1 MLTILTHSYLVY
13 RVVYYRLCVCAV
25 NDVINLNYLCISSL
39 SRLLSLSKNT
49 HFFLPTKFW
58 IKKSISK
65 SSLVEHPPKASSLSV
80 CGVVFWR
87 RVKEE
92 EEEKKMRCCSSSS
105 AFESS
110 SSSSFRRSSA
120 STKNV
125 LNNARSHRRQSK
137 MMMMMMAM
145 HSSKS
150 SAASSNSED
159 GRRRS
164 VEEVVVSEEYRGEMM
179 MSLEALKPSS
189 SSLLSECSS
198 NNTRRCA
205 KNEFVQISK
214 VSKAPN
220 KAALEEDLSKLQLFG
235 RKYWPALAT
244 LEFLALIG
252 ASLNGVLSRKRRLE
266 IERLNVQ
273 MRAIMQRAEDERF
286 EAKKTDGGSTSQAM
300 GLIGKAKSTY
310 ASGEY
315 DAAIALFQDA
325 LDAVKTASASGD
337 DDVSEDSLSARKGLA
352 MAYQASGDLTRAAAQ
367 LERALLIAKDST
379 VFGMLGDVYT
389 DMGELAKAGDMYD
402 KCLDA
407 ME

>member
-1 MLTILTHSYLVY
+1 
-13 RVVYYRLCVCAV
+13 
-25 NDVINLNYLCISSL
+25 
-39 SRLLSLSKNT
+39 
-49 HFFLPTKFW
+49 
-58 IKKSISK
+58 
-65 SSLVEHPPKASSLSV
+65 
-80 CGVVFWR
+80 
-87 RVKEE
+87 
-92 EEEKKMRCCSSSS
+92 MRCSSSV

-110 SSSSFRRSSA
+110 SSSFRSSA
-120 STKNV
+120 STNV
-125 LNNARSHRRQSK
+125 LNNARSHRQSSNGSK
-137 MMMMMMAM
+137 MMMMAM
-145 HSSKS
+145 RSSKS

-159 GRRRS
+159 GRRS
-164 VEEVVVSEEYRGEMM
+164 VEVVVSEEYRGEMM
-179 MSLEALKPSS
+179 SLEALKPSS
-189 SSLLSECSS
+189 SLSECSS
-198 NNTRRCA
+198 NTRRCA
-205 KNEFVQISK
+205 NEFVQISK

-266 IERLNVQ
+266 IERLNIQ

-337 DDVSEDSLSARKGLA
+337 DENVVVEDSLSARKGLA
-352 MAYQASGDLTRAAAQ
+352 MAYQASGDLTQAAAQ

>member
-1 MLTILTHSYLVY
+1 
-13 RVVYYRLCVCAV
+13 
-25 NDVINLNYLCISSL
+25 
-39 SRLLSLSKNT
+39 
-49 HFFLPTKFW
+49 
-58 IKKSISK
+58 
-65 SSLVEHPPKASSLSV
+65 
-80 CGVVFWR
+80 
-87 RVKEE
+87 
-92 EEEKKMRCCSSSS
+92 MRCSSSV

-110 SSSSFRRSSA
+110 SSSFRSSA
-120 STKNV
+120 STNV
-125 LNNARSHRRQSK
+125 LNNARSHRQSSNGSK
-137 MMMMMMAM
+137 MMMMAM
-145 HSSKS
+145 RSSKS
-150 SAASSNSED
+150 SSSNSEED
-159 GRRRS
+159 GRRS
-164 VEEVVVSEEYRGEMM
+164 VEVVVSEEYRGEMM
-179 MSLEALKPSS
+179 SLEALKPSS
-189 SSLLSECSS
+189 SVSKE
-198 NNTRRCA
+198 RRCA
-205 KNEFVQISK
+205 NEFVQISK

-220 KAALEEDLSKLQLFG
+220 KAALEDDLSKLQLFG

-266 IERLNVQ
+266 IERLNIQ

-310 ASGEY
+310 ASGDY

-325 LDAVKTASASGD
+325 LDAVKTASASGGEND
-337 DDVSEDSLSARKGLA
+337 ENVVVEDSLSARKGLA
-352 MAYQASGDLTRAAAQ
+352 MAYQASGDLTQAAAQ

>member
-1 MLTILTHSYLVY
+1 
-13 RVVYYRLCVCAV
+13 
-25 NDVINLNYLCISSL
+25 
-39 SRLLSLSKNT
+39 
-49 HFFLPTKFW
+49 
-58 IKKSISK
+58 
-65 SSLVEHPPKASSLSV
+65 
-80 CGVVFWR
+80 
-87 RVKEE
+87 
-92 EEEKKMRCCSSSS
+92 MRCSSV

-110 SSSSFRRSSA
+110 SSSFRSA
-120 STKNV
+120 SNV
-125 LNNARSHRRQSK
+125 LNARSHRRRQSSSNASK
-137 MMMMMMAM
+137 MMMAM

-150 SAASSNSED
+150 SSSSED
-159 GRRRS
+159 GRRS
-164 VEEVVVSEEYRGEMM
+164 VEVVVSEEYRGEMM
-179 MSLEALKPSS
+179 SLEALKPSS
-189 SSLLSECSS
+189 SLSECSS
-198 NNTRRCA
+198 NKRRCA
-205 KNEFVQISK
+205 NEFVQISK

-266 IERLNVQ
+266 IERLNIQ

-337 DDVSEDSLSARKGLA
+337 DENVVVEDSLSARKGLA
-352 MAYQASGDLTRAAAQ
+352 MAYQASGDLTQAAAQ

-407 ME
+407 MDS

>member
-25 NDVINLNYLCISSL
+25 NDVIKLKLPLYIFSL
-39 SRLLSLSKNT
+39 QTSSLSKNT

-87 RVKEE
+87 RVKE

-150 SAASSNSED
+150 SAAASSNSED

-266 IERLNVQ
+266 IERLNIQ

-352 MAYQASGDLTRAAAQ
+352 MAYQASGDLTQAAAQ

>member
-1 MLTILTHSYLVY
+1 
-13 RVVYYRLCVCAV
+13 
-25 NDVINLNYLCISSL
+25 
-39 SRLLSLSKNT
+39 
-49 HFFLPTKFW
+49 
-58 IKKSISK
+58 
-65 SSLVEHPPKASSLSV
+65 
-80 CGVVFWR
+80 
-87 RVKEE
+87 
-92 EEEKKMRCCSSSS
+92 MRCSSSV

-110 SSSSFRRSSA
+110 SSSFRSSA
-120 STKNV
+120 STNV
-125 LNNARSHRRQSK
+125 LNNARSHRQSSNGSK
-137 MMMMMMAM
+137 MMMMAM
-145 HSSKS
+145 RSSKS

-159 GRRRS
+159 GRRS
-164 VEEVVVSEEYRGEMM
+164 VEVVVSEEYRGEMM
-179 MSLEALKPSS
+179 SLEALKPSS
-189 SSLLSECSS
+189 SSVSECSS
-198 NNTRRCA
+198 NTRRCA
-205 KNEFVQISK
+205 NEFVQISK

-266 IERLNVQ
+266 IERLNIQ

-310 ASGEY
+310 ASGDY

-325 LDAVKTASASGD
+325 LDAVKTASASGGD
-337 DDVSEDSLSARKGLA
+337 DENVVVEDSLSARKGLA
-352 MAYQASGDLTRAAAQ
+352 MAYQASGDLPQAAAQ
-367 LERALLIAKDST
+367 LESALLIAKDST

>member
-1 MLTILTHSYLVY
+1 
-13 RVVYYRLCVCAV
+13 
-25 NDVINLNYLCISSL
+25 
-39 SRLLSLSKNT
+39 
-49 HFFLPTKFW
+49 
-58 IKKSISK
+58 
-65 SSLVEHPPKASSLSV
+65 
-80 CGVVFWR
+80 
-87 RVKEE
+87 
-92 EEEKKMRCCSSSS
+92 
-105 AFESS
+105 
-110 SSSSFRRSSA
+110 
-120 STKNV
+120 
-125 LNNARSHRRQSK
+125 
-137 MMMMMMAM
+137 MAM

-150 SAASSNSED
+150 SAAASSNSED

-266 IERLNVQ
+266 IERLNIQ

-286 EAKKTDGGSTSQAM
+286 ERLAKKNDGGSTSQAM

-325 LDAVKTASASGD
+325 LDAVKTAASASGGGDVND
-337 DDVSEDSLSARKGLA
+337 DDVLEDSLSARKGLA
-352 MAYQASGDLTRAAAQ
+352 MAYQASGDLPQAAAQ
-367 LERALLIAKDST
+367 LESALLIAKDST

>member
-1 MLTILTHSYLVY
+1 
-13 RVVYYRLCVCAV
+13 
-25 NDVINLNYLCISSL
+25 
-39 SRLLSLSKNT
+39 
-49 HFFLPTKFW
+49 
-58 IKKSISK
+58 
-65 SSLVEHPPKASSLSV
+65 
-80 CGVVFWR
+80 
-87 RVKEE
+87 
-92 EEEKKMRCCSSSS
+92 
-105 AFESS
+105 
-110 SSSSFRRSSA
+110 
-120 STKNV
+120 
-125 LNNARSHRRQSK
+125 
-137 MMMMMMAM
+137 MMMMAM

-150 SAASSNSED
+150 SAASSSED

-266 IERLNVQ
+266 IERLNIQ

-337 DDVSEDSLSARKGLA
+337 DDENVVVEDSLSARKGLA

>member
-1 MLTILTHSYLVY
+1 
-13 RVVYYRLCVCAV
+13 
-25 NDVINLNYLCISSL
+25 
-39 SRLLSLSKNT
+39 
-49 HFFLPTKFW
+49 
-58 IKKSISK
+58 
-65 SSLVEHPPKASSLSV
+65 
-80 CGVVFWR
+80 
-87 RVKEE
+87 
-92 EEEKKMRCCSSSS
+92 
-105 AFESS
+105 
-110 SSSSFRRSSA
+110 
-120 STKNV
+120 
-125 LNNARSHRRQSK
+125 
-137 MMMMMMAM
+137 MMMMAM

-150 SAASSNSED
+150 SAASSSED

-266 IERLNVQ
+266 IERLNIQ

-352 MAYQASGDLTRAAAQ
+352 MAYQASGDLTQAAAQ

>member
-1 MLTILTHSYLVY
+1 
-13 RVVYYRLCVCAV
+13 
-25 NDVINLNYLCISSL
+25 
-39 SRLLSLSKNT
+39 
-49 HFFLPTKFW
+49 
-58 IKKSISK
+58 
-65 SSLVEHPPKASSLSV
+65 
-80 CGVVFWR
+80 
-87 RVKEE
+87 
-92 EEEKKMRCCSSSS
+92 
-105 AFESS
+105 
-110 SSSSFRRSSA
+110 
-120 STKNV
+120 
-125 LNNARSHRRQSK
+125 
-137 MMMMMMAM
+137 MMMMAM
-145 HSSKS
+145 RSSKS

-159 GRRRS
+159 GRRS
-164 VEEVVVSEEYRGEMM
+164 VEVVVSEEYRGEM

-266 IERLNVQ
+266 IERLNIQ

-300 GLIGKAKSTY
+300 GLIGKAKSMY

-337 DDVSEDSLSARKGLA
+337 DDENVVVEDSLSARKGLA

>member
-1 MLTILTHSYLVY
+1 
-13 RVVYYRLCVCAV
+13 
-25 NDVINLNYLCISSL
+25 
-39 SRLLSLSKNT
+39 
-49 HFFLPTKFW
+49 
-58 IKKSISK
+58 
-65 SSLVEHPPKASSLSV
+65 
-80 CGVVFWR
+80 
-87 RVKEE
+87 
-92 EEEKKMRCCSSSS
+92 MRCSSSV

-110 SSSSFRRSSA
+110 SSSFRSSA
-120 STKNV
+120 LSTNV
-125 LNNARSHRRQSK
+125 LNNARSHRQSSNGSK
-137 MMMMMMAM
+137 MMMMAM
-145 HSSKS
+145 HSSKSS

-164 VEEVVVSEEYRGEMM
+164 VEVVVSEEYRGEM

-189 SSLLSECSS
+189 SSLSECSRS
-198 NNTRRCA
+198 NTRRCA
-205 KNEFVQISK
+205 NEFVQISK

-266 IERLNVQ
+266 IERLNIQ

-337 DDVSEDSLSARKGLA
+337 ENVVVEDSLSARKGLA
-352 MAYQASGDLTRAAAQ
+352 MAYQASGDLTQAAAQ

>member
-25 NDVINLNYLCISSL
+25 NDVIKLKLPLYIFSL
-39 SRLLSLSKNT
+39 QTSSLSKNT

-92 EEEKKMRCCSSSS
+92 EEKKMRCCSSSS
-105 AFESS
+105 AFES

-137 MMMMMMAM
+137 MMMMMAM

-150 SAASSNSED
+150 SAASSSED

-266 IERLNVQ
+266 IERLNIQ

>member
-1 MLTILTHSYLVY
+1 
-13 RVVYYRLCVCAV
+13 
-25 NDVINLNYLCISSL
+25 
-39 SRLLSLSKNT
+39 
-49 HFFLPTKFW
+49 
-58 IKKSISK
+58 
-65 SSLVEHPPKASSLSV
+65 
-80 CGVVFWR
+80 
-87 RVKEE
+87 
-92 EEEKKMRCCSSSS
+92 
-105 AFESS
+105 
-110 SSSSFRRSSA
+110 
-120 STKNV
+120 
-125 LNNARSHRRQSK
+125 
-137 MMMMMMAM
+137 MMMMAM
-145 HSSKS
+145 RSSKS
-150 SAASSNSED
+150 SSSNSEED
-159 GRRRS
+159 GRRS
-164 VEEVVVSEEYRGEMM
+164 VEVVVSEEYRGEMM
-179 MSLEALKPSS
+179 SLEALKPSS
-189 SSLLSECSS
+189 SLSKE
-198 NNTRRCA
+198 RRCA
-205 KNEFVQISK
+205 NEFVQISK

-266 IERLNVQ
+266 IERLNIQ

-310 ASGEY
+310 ASGDY

-325 LDAVKTASASGD
+325 LDAVKSGD
-337 DDVSEDSLSARKGLA
+337 DENIVVEDSLSARKGLA
-352 MAYQASGDLTRAAAQ
+352 MAYQASGDLTQAAAQ

>member
-1 MLTILTHSYLVY
+1 
-13 RVVYYRLCVCAV
+13 
-25 NDVINLNYLCISSL
+25 
-39 SRLLSLSKNT
+39 
-49 HFFLPTKFW
+49 
-58 IKKSISK
+58 
-65 SSLVEHPPKASSLSV
+65 
-80 CGVVFWR
+80 
-87 RVKEE
+87 
-92 EEEKKMRCCSSSS
+92 MRCSSSV

-110 SSSSFRRSSA
+110 SSSFRSSA
-120 STKNV
+120 STNV
-125 LNNARSHRRQSK
+125 LNNARSHRQSSNGSK
-137 MMMMMMAM
+137 MMMMAM
-145 HSSKS
+145 RSSKS

-159 GRRRS
+159 GRRS
-164 VEEVVVSEEYRGEMM
+164 VEVVVSEEYRGEMM
-179 MSLEALKPSS
+179 SLEALKPSS
-189 SSLLSECSS
+189 SSVSECSS
-198 NNTRRCA
+198 NTRRCA
-205 KNEFVQISK
+205 NEFVQISK

-266 IERLNVQ
+266 IERLNIQ

-352 MAYQASGDLTRAAAQ
+352 MAYQASGDLTQAAAQ

>member
-1 MLTILTHSYLVY
+1 VHKHA
-13 RVVYYRLCVCAV
+13 RRP
-25 NDVINLNYLCISSL
+25 
-39 SRLLSLSKNT
+39 LSLS
-49 HFFLPTKFW
+49 
-58 IKKSISK
+58 
-65 SSLVEHPPKASSLSV
+65 
-80 CGVVFWR
+80 GVVFWR

-92 EEEKKMRCCSSSS
+92 EKKMRCSSSS
-105 AFESS
+105 SSSVAFESS
-110 SSSSFRRSSA
+110 SSSFRSSA
-120 STKNV
+120 STNV
-125 LNNARSHRRQSK
+125 LNNARSHRQSSNGSK
-137 MMMMMMAM
+137 MMMMAM
-145 HSSKS
+145 RSSKS
-150 SAASSNSED
+150 SSSNSEED
-159 GRRRS
+159 GRRS
-164 VEEVVVSEEYRGEMM
+164 VEVVVSEEYRGEMM
-179 MSLEALKPSS
+179 SLEALKPSS
-189 SSLLSECSS
+189 SLSECSS
-198 NNTRRCA
+198 SRSNTRRCA
-205 KNEFVQISK
+205 NEFVQISK

-266 IERLNVQ
+266 IERLNIQ

-352 MAYQASGDLTRAAAQ
+352 MAYQASGDLTQAAAQ

>member
-1 MLTILTHSYLVY
+1 
-13 RVVYYRLCVCAV
+13 
-25 NDVINLNYLCISSL
+25 
-39 SRLLSLSKNT
+39 
-49 HFFLPTKFW
+49 
-58 IKKSISK
+58 
-65 SSLVEHPPKASSLSV
+65 
-80 CGVVFWR
+80 
-87 RVKEE
+87 
-92 EEEKKMRCCSSSS
+92 MRCSSSV

-110 SSSSFRRSSA
+110 SSSFRSSA
-120 STKNV
+120 STNV
-125 LNNARSHRRQSK
+125 LNNARSHRQSSNGSK
-137 MMMMMMAM
+137 MMMMAM
-145 HSSKS
+145 RSSKS
-150 SAASSNSED
+150 SSSNSEED
-159 GRRRS
+159 GRRS
-164 VEEVVVSEEYRGEMM
+164 VEVVVSEEYRGEMM
-179 MSLEALKPSS
+179 SLEALKPSS
-189 SSLLSECSS
+189 SSVSECSS
-198 NNTRRCA
+198 NTRRCA
-205 KNEFVQISK
+205 NEFVQISK

-266 IERLNVQ
+266 IERLNIQ

-300 GLIGKAKSTY
+300 GLIGKAKSMY

-325 LDAVKTASASGD
+325 LDAVKSGD
-337 DDVSEDSLSARKGLA
+337 DENVVVEDSLSARKGLA

>member
-25 NDVINLNYLCISSL
+25 NDVINYLCISSL

-49 HFFLPTKFW
+49 HFFFTHKILD
-58 IKKSISK
+58 KKSISK

-150 SAASSNSED
+150 SAAASSNSED

-352 MAYQASGDLTRAAAQ
+352 MAYQASGDLTQAAAQ

>member
-1 MLTILTHSYLVY
+1 
-13 RVVYYRLCVCAV
+13 
-25 NDVINLNYLCISSL
+25 
-39 SRLLSLSKNT
+39 
-49 HFFLPTKFW
+49 
-58 IKKSISK
+58 
-65 SSLVEHPPKASSLSV
+65 
-80 CGVVFWR
+80 
-87 RVKEE
+87 
-92 EEEKKMRCCSSSS
+92 
-105 AFESS
+105 
-110 SSSSFRRSSA
+110 
-120 STKNV
+120 
-125 LNNARSHRRQSK
+125 
-137 MMMMMMAM
+137 MMMMAM
-145 HSSKS
+145 RSSKS
-150 SAASSNSED
+150 SSALAASSNSED
-159 GRRRS
+159 GRRS
-164 VEEVVVSEEYRGEMM
+164 VEAVVSEEYQNAM

-189 SSLLSECSS
+189 SLSECSS
-198 NNTRRCA
+198 SRWTRSNKRRCA
-205 KNEFVQISK
+205 NEFVQISK

-266 IERLNVQ
+266 IERLNIQ

-310 ASGEY
+310 ASGDY
-315 DAAIALFQDA
+315 DAAIVLFQDA

-337 DDVSEDSLSARKGLA
+337 EENDENVVVEDSLSARKGLA
-352 MAYQASGDLTRAAAQ
+352 MAYQASGDLTQAAAQ

>member
-25 NDVINLNYLCISSL
+25 NDVIKLKLPLYIFSL
-39 SRLLSLSKNT
+39 QTSSLSKNT

-92 EEEKKMRCCSSSS
+92 EEKKMRCCSSSS
-105 AFESS
+105 AFES

-137 MMMMMMAM
+137 MMMMMAM

-150 SAASSNSED
+150 SAASSSED

-266 IERLNVQ
+266 IERLNIQ

-352 MAYQASGDLTRAAAQ
+352 MAYQASGDLTQAAAQ